1 MFAGRIDQMQQ
12 HAAALDMAEEAV
24 AEAGA
29 FMRALDQ
36 AGNVGEH
43 EFAALRVH
51 DAELRMQ
58 RGEGI
63 VGDLRF
69 GRADDGEE
77 GRLAG
82 IGQADEAGIRNQFQ
96 PQPDPALFAFLAG
109 IGVARR
115 AVGGGFEMRV
125 AEAAIA
131 ALGQHEFFAELGEVV
146 DQRFAILIE
155 DLRAD
160 RHLEHDRFAV
170 GAMAVLAHAIGALR
184 RLEVLLV
191 AIVDQRVQPVD
202 DLDDDVAATAAIAA
216 GGAAELD
223 EFLAAE
229 RHAAVTAV
237 AGADI
242 DLCLVKEF
250 HDGH

>member
-1 MFAGRIDQMQQ
+1 MS
-12 HAAALDMAEEAV
+12 EKAV
-24 AEAGA
+24 AEALA

-36 AGNVGEH
+36 PGNVGEH
-43 EFAALRVH
+43 EFAALRTH

-58 RGEGI
+58 RRERI
-63 VGDLRF
+63 IGDLRL

-82 IGQADEAGIRNQFQ
+82 IGQTDEAGVRNQLQ
-96 PQPDPALFAFLAG
+96 PQPDPALLAFLAG

-131 ALGQHEFFAELGEVV
+131 AFGEHEFFAELGEVM
-146 DQRFAILIE
+146 DQRFAVLIKN
-155 DLRAD
+155 LRAD
-160 RHLEHDRFAV
+160 RHFQHDRFAV
-170 GAMAVLAHAIGALR
+170 GTMAILAHAIGALR

-202 DLDDDVAATAAIAA
+202 HLDDDVAATAAIAA
-216 GGAAELD
+216 GWAAELD
-223 EFLAAE
+223 VLLAAE
-229 RHAAVTAV
+229 RHAAVTTV

-242 DLCLVKEF
+242 DLCLVKAF
-250 HDGH
+250 HDLY

>member
-1 MFAGRIDQMQQ
+1 MGT
-12 HAAALDMAEEAV
+12 
-24 AEAGA
+24 
-29 FMRALDQ
+29 LDQ

-43 EFAALRVH
+43 EFAALRTH

-58 RGEGI
+58 RRERI
-63 VGDLRF
+63 IGDLRL

-77 GRLAG
+77 GRFAG
-82 IGQADEAGIRNQFQ
+82 SGQADEAGIRNQFQ
-96 PQPDPALFAFLAG
+96 PQPDPALLAFLAG

-131 ALGQHEFFAELGEVV
+131 AFGQHEFFAELGEVM

-155 DLRAD
+155 NLGTYRN
-160 RHLEHDRFAV
+160 LEHDRFAV

-202 DLDDDVAATAAIAA
+202 HLDDDVAATAAIAA
-216 GGAAELD
+216 GGPAELD
-223 EFLAAE
+223 ELLAAE

-250 HDGH
+250 HDLY